1 MANKITY
8 IKPKT
13 KKQETIGDIMG
24 LREFFN
30 EFDTFM
36 CPILNER
43 KKFSSVDDSYIHALL
58 SSALV
63 LNEQRKVI
71 NKKIKD
77 IKTTLKKI
85 EEKWKNRLENSS

>member
-1 MANKITY
+1 MSDKITH

-24 LREFFN
+24 LKELFDEFN
-30 EFDTFM
+30 TFM

-43 KKFSSVDDSYIHALL
+43 KKFSSVDDSYIHSLL

-77 IKTTLKKI
+77 IKTTLKKV
-85 EEKWKNRLENSS
+85 EEKI

>member
-1 MANKITY
+1 MSDKITH

-24 LREFFN
+24 LKELFDEFN
-30 EFDTFM
+30 TFM

-43 KKFSSVDDSYIHALL
+43 KKFSSVDDSYIHSLL

-77 IKTTLKKI
+77 IKTTLKKV
-85 EEKWKNRLENSS
+85 EEKIW

>member
-1 MANKITY
+1 MTNKITH

-24 LREFFN
+24 LTEFFDELN
-30 EFDTFM
+30 TFQ
-36 CPILNER
+36 CPILNE
-43 KKFSSVDDSYIHALL
+43 KKKCSSVDDSYIQALL

-85 EEKWKNRLENSS
+85 EEKNNGNTM

>member
-1 MANKITY
+1 MSDKITH

-24 LREFFN
+24 LTELFDEFN
-30 EFDTFM
+30 TFI

-43 KKFSSVDDSYIHALL
+43 KKLSSVDDSYIHALL
-58 SSALV
+58 SSAMV

-71 NKKIKD
+71 NKKITEFEDSITKL
-77 IKTTLKKI
+77 TPVGEKI
-85 EEKWKNRLENSS
+85 

>member
-1 MANKITY
+1 MTNKIRHL
-8 IKPKT
+8 KPKT
-13 KKQETIGDIMG
+13 KKQQTLGDIMG
-24 LREFFN
+24 LTEFFD
-30 EFDTFM
+30 EFNTFV

-43 KKFSSVDDSYIHALL
+43 KKLSSVDNSYIHALL

-77 IKTTLKKI
+77 IKTTLKKM
-85 EEKWKNRLENSS
+85 EEEINGKS